1 MSDNS
6 YFSFKLPGAEM
17 TEFEKYF
24 IPVYKRLE
32 KRITGSQG
40 CYMITEDGKY
50 LDMFSGLGVNALG
63 YNNKDINKA
72 VTDQIE
78 KYYHI
83 SNYFEAESAGLLA
96 KYLVENTFA
105 EKVFFANSG
114 TEAIE
119 AGMKIIRKYSKE
131 NNRPEIITFSKA
143 FHGRTLASASVTEPD
158 KSSSYNCPGVPNIR
172 KLPFNE
178 IESLDSIGINTAAVF
193 LEVIQGQGGINV
205 ASQEFVQKLRA
216 VTEEHGVILI
226 IDEIQSGMGRTGR
239 LFAFEQYGILPDLCV
254 TAKGI
259 GGGLPL
265 GALLAGE
272 KFADYLGYGEHGST
286 FGGNPVS
293 CATGLAAIQQI
304 NKTEFLDSVSEK
316 GDLLLEKITGLKQK
330 YPEKIGRI
338 SGKGLMIGIEIL
350 SGADKVIDAFIGE
363 KIFVNITSGNILR
376 LLPPLIITK
385 DEIAIFISAFE
396 KVLTFL

>member
-1 MSDNS
+1 
-6 YFSFKLPGAEM
+6 M
-17 TEFEKYF
+17 TEYEKYF

-32 KRITGSQG
+32 KKITGSEG
-40 CYMITEDGKY
+40 CYLITEDGNY

-63 YNNKDINKA
+63 YNNLEINEA
-72 VTDQIE
+72 VKDQIK

-83 SNYFEAESAGLLA
+83 SNYFEAETTGLLA

-105 EKVFFANSG
+105 GKVFFANSG

-131 NNRPEIITFSKA
+131 YSRPDIVTFSKA

-158 KSSSYNCPGVPNIR
+158 KSSSYNCPGVPNII
-172 KLPFNE
+172 KLPFNDT
-178 IESLDSIGINTAAVF
+178 ESLDSIGSNTAAVF
-193 LEVIQGQGGINV
+193 LEVIQGQGGVNI
-205 ASQEFVQKLRA
+205 ASPEFVKKLRSA
-216 VTEEHGVILI
+216 TKEHGTILI
-226 IDEIQSGMGRTGR
+226 IDEIQSGMGRTGK
-239 LFAFEQYGILPDLCV
+239 LFAFEHYGIIPDLCV

-293 CATGLAAIQQI
+293 CAAGLAAIQQI
-304 NKTEFLDSVSEK
+304 SKKEFLDS
-316 GDLLLEKITGLKQK
+316 
-330 YPEKIGRI
+330 
-338 SGKGLMIGIEIL
+338 
-350 SGADKVIDAFIGE
+350 
-363 KIFVNITSGNILR
+363 
-376 LLPPLIITK
+376 
-385 DEIAIFISAFE
+385 
-396 KVLTFL
+396 